1 MTACLWLTFCA
12 LVLYLS
18 VRWKVR
24 AYCQQRRD
32 TAAAQRQ
39 LTDPRTAAAQRR
51 LGLLL
56 RRDKQC

>member
-24 AYCQQRRD
+24 AYQDQVRE
-32 TAAAQRQ
+32 TLAAQRQ

-56 RRDKQC
+56 RRDV